1 MIRYMCDI
9 DGCDSSVDVRQS
21 RLPPGWSCDPIHDSK
36 GVYTKE
42 MAYVCP
48 DCMAARRGR
57 FEKEWAEK
65 LATTSKPKDAPAR
78 TRKKRAKPKQDDK
91 QQGQETLF

>member
-1 MIRYMCDI
+1 MIRYMCDM

-42 MAYVCP
+42 MSYVCP
-48 DCMAARRGR
+48 DCMDARRGR
-57 FEKEWAEK
+57 FEKERTER
-65 LATTSKPKDAPAR
+65 LATAKPKEAAPRA
-78 TRKKRAKPKQDDK
+78 RKKRAKPKQDDK